1 MPNTVRD
8 WMSIP
13 VVVIDAD
20 SNVKYALT
28 LMRRRKIHSLV
39 VATSD
44 KNPTYGI
51 VTTTDIRDKIV
62 AAGRDPSE
70 TTVGEIMSGPLVT
83 GNPDWTLI
91 ECSQLMQEKRIHHLP
106 IADESGAL
114 IGLISATDIFMA
126 VEETGW
132 QEKEE
137 SAEAG
142 FPAAAFSTLP
152 KQKYYVGWKVWK
164 TGIFAS
170 WAECAK
176 QVKGFVGAEFKSFD
190 TLEEAEAAY
199 R

>member
-8 WMSIP
+8 WMSKP

-44 KNPTYGI
+44 KNSTYGI

-62 AAGRDPSE
+62 AAGRDPSA
-70 TTVGEIMSGPLVT
+70 TTVGEIMSGPIVT

-91 ECSQLMQEKRIHHLP
+91 ECSQLMQEKHIHHLP

-132 QEKEE
+132 QERE
-137 SAEAG
+137 
-142 FPAAAFSTLP
+142 
-152 KQKYYVGWKVWK
+152 
-164 TGIFAS
+164 
-170 WAECAK
+170 
-176 QVKGFVGAEFKSFD
+176 
-190 TLEEAEAAY
+190 
-199 R
+199 